1 MTAPSILD
9 IPFADYFALPRY
21 GSSALK
27 AFRAG
32 PPARVLWERDNPR
45 KDTDATILG
54 TAAHAAILTPDLF
67 AASYDVKPEG
77 MTFASKEGK
86 AWRDDPARAGKR
98 IIDAKTAATV
108 ACIRAAFQAKRPA
121 ALSLEGA
128 TVEHSV
134 LWSCPESGLALKGRP
149 DWYDDE
155 YVYDLKVTRDA
166 GPQLAY
172 RAYVAGWMHQ
182 LAHNRSGL
190 HANGLSAIKAGRIVA
205 IQPTAPHYVWCVEV
219 KESTLDVLALENENT
234 TKAMAKCEA
243 TGEWPGTPDEWTRV
257 EMPAFALNE
266 VVSMADALEVDDG
279 E

>member
-1 MTAPSILD
+1 MARKLPSAALDALVTANKS
-9 IPFADYFALPRY
+9 FADCFA
-21 GSSALK
+21 
-27 AFRAG
+27 
-32 PPARVLWERDNPR
+32 
-45 KDTDATILG
+45 
-54 TAAHAAILTPDLF
+54 
-67 AASYDVKPEG
+67 VKPEG
-77 MTFASKEGK
+77 MTFATKEGK

-98 IIDAKTAATV
+98 ILSAADAATV

-121 ALSLEGA
+121 AMSLEGA

-266 VVSMADALEVDDG
+266 SIVSADFADEEV
-279 E
+279 